1 MNNEQLKEDIMQ
13 EILDGLGIN
22 VDIVSHDTYKD
33 LKVELTYNGR
43 VIASD
48 YISNDLLESE

>member
-1 MNNEQLKEDIMQ
+1 MSNEQLKEDIRQ

-22 VDIVSHDTYKD
+22 IVIVSHDTYKD
-33 LKVELTYNGR
+33 FKVELTYNGS

-48 YISNDLLESE
+48 YISNDLLGE